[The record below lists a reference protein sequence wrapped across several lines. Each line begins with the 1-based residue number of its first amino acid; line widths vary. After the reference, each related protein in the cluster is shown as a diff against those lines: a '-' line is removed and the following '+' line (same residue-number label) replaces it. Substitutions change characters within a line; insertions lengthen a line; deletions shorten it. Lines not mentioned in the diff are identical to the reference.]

1 MKNLNKLAV
10 LAVCF
15 LFLFSV
21 FSGCKTKHKLLKTST
36 IENKTVTSSVDS
48 SRVIKSTTVQE
59 QKTDSSKVVNSS
71 KKTDEQSNTI
81 ELHFKLDSTGKRAS
95 IDTAGNFD
103 IRKLINAGLQ
113 SASSLIIKIK
123 DKQKHTQ
130 EDSNTKQDLKKL
142 NSSTSSLSD
151 SSKVKK
157 AAEKRDIKESKK
169 DLDLSKD
176 STVVKNAGGPWVVIA
191 ISIFVIAGL
200 VFLIKR

>member
-1 MKNLNKLAV
+1 MKNSNKLAV
-10 LAVCF
+10 LAACF

-36 IENKTVTSSVDS
+36 LVDKTVTSSVDS
-48 SRVIKSTTVQE
+48 SKVIKSTVVQE
-59 QKTDSSKVVNSS
+59 NKIDSSKVINSS
-71 KKTDEQSNTI
+71 KKTEEQTNTI
-81 ELHFKLDSTGKRAS
+81 EIHFNLDSTKKRAS
-95 IDTAGNFD
+95 LDTAGNFD
-103 IRKLINAGLQ
+103 IRMLVNAGLQ

-130 EDSNTKQDLKKL
+130 EDSNTKQDLKKS
-142 NSSTSSLSD
+142 NISASSQLD
-151 SSKVKK
+151 SSKVNK
-157 AAEKRDIKESKK
+157 ASEKRDVKESKK

-191 ISIFVIAGL
+191 ISIFVIVAV